1 MLTFSGRIGEMMNS
15 SGAEVAME
23 RAIQL
28 EKNLFSQT
36 NQILGL
42 NVPPKR
48 LDGKTF
54 AEFLN
59 VDKPPVVENSVA
71 TKSSI
76 NSSQMG
82 RSTEIQPKMPL
93 TKDVLP
99 LKFGTLVKKA
109 TAPATSSVQAVSKA
123 LTKPVAT
130 SKVQKTNTVHKVA
143 GKTVT
148 RDDILDMVQA
158 AAKHHGVDKKLILA
172 IIKQESGFN
181 PNAISRVGAKGL
193 MQLMPATAASL
204 GVKNPMDPA
213 QNIYGGTKY
222 LKQMLDR
229 YNGNTILALAAY
241 NAGPGNVDKYQK
253 VPPFK
258 ETQNY
263 VRNILANY
271 LG

>member
-23 RAIQL
+23 RALQL
-28 EKNLFSQT
+28 EKNLFAQT
-36 NQILGL
+36 NQILGA
-42 NVPPKR
+42 NVAPKR

-54 AEFLN
+54 ADFMN
-59 VDKPPVVENSVA
+59 VDKPPVVENKTVD
-71 TKSSI
+71 TKPPITETSSA
-76 NSSQMG
+76 
-82 RSTEIQPKMPL
+82 KMPL
-93 TKDVLP
+93 TKDILP

-109 TAPATSSVQAVSKA
+109 QTPVVAAPQAT
-123 LTKPVAT
+123 TKPAVTTSVKTVAPI
-130 SKVQKTNTVHKVA
+130 KKTNPINQITSN
-143 GKTVT
+143 KTVT
-148 RDDILDMVQA
+148 KADIMDMVQA

-181 PNAISRVGAKGL
+181 PNAISHVGAKGL

-263 VRNILANY
+263 VKNILANY